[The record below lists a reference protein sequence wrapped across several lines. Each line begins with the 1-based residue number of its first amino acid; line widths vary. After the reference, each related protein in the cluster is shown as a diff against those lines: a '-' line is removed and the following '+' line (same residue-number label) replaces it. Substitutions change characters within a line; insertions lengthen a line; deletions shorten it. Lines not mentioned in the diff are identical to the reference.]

1 MDRLTPQSA
10 SFLHAETGH
19 QLMHV
24 GSVAVFEGPPPS
36 YDEIRVHLDR
46 TLPLMPRFRQKIRT
60 VPLQVGRPVWVDDP
74 EFLLRYHLRHTG
86 LPRPGSDEQLQN
98 LVGRLSSRP
107 LDRTRPMWEMYVVE
121 HLAGDRW
128 AVVIKTHQAMVDGVS
143 GSPLQSVLL
152 STDDSP
158 RPPVTDLWMPRGEP
172 SGARLVLDAMTDL
185 AIDPGEMWRAARA
198 AYRGQRA
205 ATRWVAGT
213 VGRRFRR
220 REQWGSPS
228 LHGPLSRDRRWSFA
242 EIDLDAIRRARSQH
256 GVGVNDVIVA
266 LVTSGFREL
275 LLRRGEMYDDA
286 SLTVLLPVPVSD
298 ESGRYENEITVVSA
312 DLPVA
317 VPDPGIRLQMVAG
330 ELAAKVDRTVTAELL
345 SSLHGYAPPLM
356 LALGTRMATRAGRY
370 QTDTQSVLTNVPGPQ
385 EPRFLLGRRMLQSY
399 PVVPLHEGVHIT
411 VGAMSYDGRVAFGV
425 TGDYDSCP
433 DLDVMTE
440 AMGPA
445 LADLLQPA
453 FYGRQVGSGQRF

>member
-19 QLMHV
+19 QLMQV

-36 YDEIRVHLDR
+36 YDEIRVHLER
-46 TLPLMPRFRQKIRT
+46 TLPLMPRFRQKVRT
-60 VPLQVGRPVWVDDP
+60 VPMQVGRPVWVDDP

-98 LVGRLSSRP
+98 LVGRLTSRP
-107 LDRTRPMWEMYVVE
+107 LDRTRPLWEMYVVE
-121 HLAGDRW
+121 HLAADRW

-152 STDDSP
+152 STNDSP

-172 SGARLVLDAMTDL
+172 SGVRLVLEAMTDL
-185 AIDPGEMWRAARA
+185 AIDPGEMLRAARA
-198 AYRGQRA
+198 AYRAQRA
-205 ATRWVAGT
+205 ATRWVTGT
-213 VGRRFRR
+213 IGRRFRR
-220 REQWGSPS
+220 SEPWGSPS
-228 LHGPLSRDRRWSFA
+228 LHGPLSRDRRWSFT
-242 EIDLDAIRRARSQH
+242 EIDLDTIRRARALH

-275 LLRRGEMYDDA
+275 LLHRGELPDD
-286 SLTVLLPVPVSD
+286 SRLTVLLPVPVSD
-298 ESGRYENEITVVSA
+298 EGGRYENEITVVSA

-317 VPDPGIRLQMVAG
+317 VADPTVRLRMVAE
-330 ELAAKVDRTVTAELL
+330 ELAVKVDRTVTAELL
-345 SSLHGYAPPLM
+345 SSMHESAPPLL
-356 LALGTRMATRAGRY
+356 LALGTRVATRAGRY
-370 QTDTQSVLTNVPGPQ
+370 QTDTQSVITNVPGPRQ
-385 EPRFLLGRRMLQSY
+385 PLFLLGRRMLQSY

-411 VGAMSYDGRVAFGV
+411 VGAMSYDGRVAVGV

-433 DLDVMTE
+433 DLDLMTE
-440 AMGPA
+440 AMRPA
-445 LADLLQPA
+445 LAELLERSP
-453 FYGRQVGSGQRF
+453 GRLRAVSS

>member
-19 QLMHV
+19 QLMQV

-36 YDEIRVHLDR
+36 YDEIRVHLER
-46 TLPLMPRFRQKIRT
+46 TLPLMPRFRQKVRT
-60 VPLQVGRPVWVDDP
+60 VPMQVGRPVWVDDP

-98 LVGRLSSRP
+98 LVGRLTSRP
-107 LDRTRPMWEMYVVE
+107 LDRTRPLWEMYVVE
-121 HLAGDRW
+121 HLAADRW

-152 STDDSP
+152 STNDSP

-172 SGARLVLDAMTDL
+172 SGVRLVLEAMTDL
-185 AIDPGEMWRAARA
+185 AIDPGEMLRAARA
-198 AYRGQRA
+198 AYRAQRA
-205 ATRWVAGT
+205 ATRWMTGT
-213 VGRRFRR
+213 IGRRFRR
-220 REQWGSPS
+220 SEPWGSPS
-228 LHGPLSRDRRWSFA
+228 LHGPLSRDRRWSFT
-242 EIDLDAIRRARSQH
+242 EIDLDTIRRARALH

-275 LLRRGEMYDDA
+275 LLHRGELPDD
-286 SLTVLLPVPVSD
+286 SRLTVLLPVPVSD
-298 ESGRYENEITVVSA
+298 EGGRYENEITVVSA

-317 VPDPGIRLQMVAG
+317 VADPTVRLRMVAE
-330 ELAAKVDRTVTAELL
+330 ELAVKVDRTVTAELL
-345 SSLHGYAPPLM
+345 SSMHESAPPLL
-356 LALGTRMATRAGRY
+356 LALGTRVATRAGRY
-370 QTDTQSVLTNVPGPQ
+370 QTDTQSVITNVPGPRQ
-385 EPRFLLGRRMLQSY
+385 PLFLLGRRMLQSY

-411 VGAMSYDGRVAFGV
+411 VGAMSYDGRVAVGV

-433 DLDVMTE
+433 DLDLMTE
-440 AMGPA
+440 AMRPA
-445 LADLLQPA
+445 LAELLERSP
-453 FYGRQVGSGQRF
+453 GRLRAVSS